1 MFRLA
6 KPRKDVRVDD
16 IRIMERESHGKQFC
30 LFDMHVKMSVCVI
43 GKCQD

>member
-16 IRIMERESHGKQFC
+16 IRIMERERDTGNSFV
-30 LFDMHVKMSVCVI
+30 FDMHVKM
-43 GKCQD
+43 